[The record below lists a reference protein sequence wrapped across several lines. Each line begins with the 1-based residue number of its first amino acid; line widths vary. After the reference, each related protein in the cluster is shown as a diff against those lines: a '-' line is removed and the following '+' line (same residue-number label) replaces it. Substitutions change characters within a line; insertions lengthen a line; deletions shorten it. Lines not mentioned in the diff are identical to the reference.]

1 MDGADLAVWSAN
13 LGRHTEQVRLTEFWA
28 KMNRQFGAEYA
39 ASVARDHVLG
49 GLGGATVEGALAR
62 GDDAK
67 AVWRA
72 VCQEFD
78 VPAREH

>member
-1 MDGADLAVWSAN
+1 MD
-13 LGRHTEQVRLTEFWA
+13 
-28 KMNRQFGAEYA
+28 RQFGGGYAE
-39 ASVARDHVLG
+39 SVARDHVLAS
-49 GLGGATVEGALAR
+49 LGGVTVEGALAR
-62 GDDAK
+62 GDDSK

>member
-1 MDGADLAVWSAN
+1 MD
-13 LGRHTEQVRLTEFWA
+13 
-28 KMNRQFGAEYA
+28 RQFGAEYA
-39 ASVARDHVLG
+39 QSVAHDHVLAR
-49 GLGGATVEGALAR
+49 LGGVTVEGALAR

-72 VCQEFD
+72 VCAEFD

>member
-1 MDGADLAVWSAN
+1 MD
-13 LGRHTEQVRLTEFWA
+13 
-28 KMNRQFGAEYA
+28 RQFGAGYA
-39 ASVARDHVLG
+39 ESVARDHVLA
-49 GLGGATVEGALAR
+49 GLGGATIEGALAR

-78 VPAREH
+78 VPARER

>member
-1 MDGADLAVWSAN
+1 MG
-13 LGRHTEQVRLTEFWA
+13 
-28 KMNRQFGAEYA
+28 RQFGAGYVD
-39 ASVARDHVLG
+39 SVARDHVLAS
-49 GLGGATVEGALAR
+49 LGGATVEGALAR

-78 VPAREH
+78 VPARER

>member
-1 MDGADLAVWSAN
+1 M
-13 LGRHTEQVRLTEFWA
+13 RLTEFWA
-28 KMNRQFGAEYA
+28 QMNRQFGSGYAE
-39 ASVARDHVLG
+39 SIARDHVLA
-49 GLGGATVEGALAR
+49 GLGGATIEGALAR

-78 VPAREH
+78 VPARER

>member
-1 MDGADLAVWSAN
+1 M
-13 LGRHTEQVRLTEFWA
+13 RLTEFWA
-28 KMNRQFGAEYA
+28 RMDRQFGAEYA
-39 ASVARDHVLG
+39 QSVAHDHVLAR
-49 GLGGATVEGALAR
+49 LGGVTVEGALAR

-72 VCQEFD
+72 VCAEFD